1 MVKNIYMDTQ
11 KRKDLNLRLG
21 NLILAIFLA
30 TVPTAITYG
39 TLSVHGLNI
48 CRNLSSKVSNS
59 REIKK
64 TCDQASWDTTKSY
77 IVLIGF
83 FITLPT
89 WMWFYL
95 SVKRKKESSKKQ
107 LVGVY
112 DDKKLEKGNS
122 KILSCFEFFVIF
134 FVFLAFSTSRAFVCL
149 LAVMPIG
156 LNLFMKISFIRKSAE
171 NFPGPNNIIE
181 IAEAK

>member
-1 MVKNIYMDTQ
+1 MAKYTSMDLQ

-39 TLSVHGLNI
+39 TLSIHGLNI
-48 CRNLSSKVSNS
+48 CNSLSSKVSNS
-59 REIKK
+59 DKIKEA
-64 TCDQASWDTTKSY
+64 CDEAAWNTTKSY

-95 SVKRKKESSKKQ
+95 SVKRKE
-107 LVGVY
+107 
-112 DDKKLEKGNS
+112 
-122 KILSCFEFFVIF
+122 
-134 FVFLAFSTSRAFVCL
+134 
-149 LAVMPIG
+149 
-156 LNLFMKISFIRKSAE
+156 NLTK
-171 NFPGPNNIIE
+171 
-181 IAEAK
+181 

>member
-1 MVKNIYMDTQ
+1 MDKNTYMDTQ

-39 TLSVHGLNI
+39 TLSIHGLNI
-48 CRNLSSKVSNS
+48 CRTLSSKVSNS
-59 REIKK
+59 NEIKEK
-64 TCDQASWDTTKSY
+64 CDNAAWDTTKSY

-95 SVKRKKESSKKQ
+95 SVKKKEI
-107 LVGVY
+107 
-112 DDKKLEKGNS
+112 DN
-122 KILSCFEFFVIF
+122 
-134 FVFLAFSTSRAFVCL
+134 
-149 LAVMPIG
+149 
-156 LNLFMKISFIRKSAE
+156 
-171 NFPGPNNIIE
+171 
-181 IAEAK
+181 

>member
-1 MVKNIYMDTQ
+1 MDLK

-39 TLSVHGLNI
+39 TLSIHGLNI

-59 REIKK
+59 TKLKES
-64 TCDQASWDTTKSY
+64 CDESAWNTTKSY
-77 IVLIGF
+77 IILIGF

-95 SVKRKKESSKKQ
+95 STKDKGKRS
-107 LVGVY
+107 
-112 DDKKLEKGNS
+112 
-122 KILSCFEFFVIF
+122 
-134 FVFLAFSTSRAFVCL
+134 
-149 LAVMPIG
+149 
-156 LNLFMKISFIRKSAE
+156 
-171 NFPGPNNIIE
+171 
-181 IAEAK
+181 